1 MFITHKNMRDLYFAV
16 CDWMCVTTFLWVTT
30 IVTFWLFCFET
41 NSKILWPFWTTF
53 AFFGIVYMSITK
65 NMRFSQKWC
74 AKKDANSHHPI
85 CDTQKLVTIEASN
98 IMKTMKRS
106 SLIFANNSAKAKE
119 KPLNLRALRELR
131 ANKKASLVIG
141 TTGVVLTSGLAY
153 WNSYSTE

>member
-1 MFITHKNMRDLYFAV
+1 
-16 CDWMCVTTFLWVTT
+16 
-30 IVTFWLFCFET
+30 
-41 NSKILWPFWTTF
+41 
-53 AFFGIVYMSITK
+53 
-65 NMRFSQKWC
+65 
-74 AKKDANSHHPI
+74 
-85 CDTQKLVTIEASN
+85 
-98 IMKTMKRS
+98 MKTMKRS